1 MNQMTKEYKVVWL
14 PIVYILLGLTQ
25 PIMMYFLPAILQ
37 SMGGIE
43 GIIIDPT
50 MAKPGEKVLASTLNS
65 QFDQLGIIILAIAT
79 MGIIHEKKR
88 ME

>member
-1 MNQMTKEYKVVWL
+1 MNTFIALRKKEMNQMTKEYKVVWL

-43 GIIIDPT
+43 GIIIDPSMT
-50 MAKPGEKVLASTLNS
+50 KPGEKKCLLQPLIRN
-65 QFDQLGIIILAIAT
+65 LIN
-79 MGIIHEKKR
+79 
-88 ME
+88 